1 MWIHEIHYLDVHPTR
16 EKGLSWCLHGCRGS
30 TNAATSSEPG
40 AAHGDSHA
48 SGRRVRIP
56 YSKYMQIYQY
66 AVCMYIYIYD
76 IWYQHVRNKCFKW
89 VTSPKWHV
97 SVLVS
102 LGWWATI
109 VLSFGRFLHDDWD
122 QNNGSCMTT
131 LKLGVEWITTAT
143 QKKWPLKLDFGF
155 YPLQN
160 VKKPSRCSMVSA
172 PSFRGV
178 YGPGAWKT

>member
-1 MWIHEIHYLDVHPTR
+1 MFIIIIIMYIQLERRDYRDVCTAAVAQQMRLPVPSPVLRMVTR
-16 EKGLSWCLHGCRGS
+16 MQAVDGS
-30 TNAATSSEPG
+30 GFPIVNICKYTN
-40 AAHGDSHA
+40 
-48 SGRRVRIP
+48 
-56 YSKYMQIYQY
+56 MQC
-66 AVCMYIYIYD
+66 VCIYIYD

>member
-1 MWIHEIHYLDVHPTR
+1 MWINEIHSLDVHPTR

-66 AVCMYIYIYD
+66 AVCMCIYIYIYD
-76 IWYQHVRNKCFKW
+76 IWYQHVRNKCFEW

-109 VLSFGRFLHDDWD
+109 VHLVVPKKMVALKNRRDSLFYLLGDF
-122 QNNGSCMTT
+122 CMMTET
-131 LKLGVEWITTAT
+131 KIMEV
-143 QKKWPLKLDFGF
+143 
-155 YPLQN
+155 
-160 VKKPSRCSMVSA
+160 
-172 PSFRGV
+172 
-178 YGPGAWKT
+178 AWQL